1 MNNELAKRLECI
13 KRTLAEMQDVV
24 SKYNEPSNGV
34 QSISSNDWELL
45 TRSITDCE
53 IALDLNDSEPIE
65 NDWYGLFSNDIVNK
79 LAETINNDFW
89 VTDELHNE
97 MSTNRIKGL
106 LVNTINSI
114 VSNDVVSN
122 DYGYIRTELIMDIST
137 ELTPIIFKETT
148 ILDDMGITAYRGWI
162 VEMVDKFLYDKEGE
176 FMKWCALP
184 SNKKE
189 DYFYDKYRIGLD
201 EWLNSEMKDIIF
213 NNIVLEDY
221 LDVEIESSNIDE
233 WRVENKKQRLQDENY
248 SKIETMIE
256 DLKAMEVDGETMEYI
271 IREVGMD
278 EQMLNQLKVLYGEME
293 VDSETMEY
301 IIRGERYYMV
311 RSK

>member
-24 SKYNEPSNGV
+24 SKYNEPSEGV
-34 QSISSNDWELL
+34 QSVNSNDWELL
-45 TRSITDCE
+45 TRGVTDCE
-53 IALDLNDSEPIE
+53 TALDLNDSEPIE
-65 NDWYGLFSNDIVNK
+65 NDWYKLFR
-79 LAETINNDFW
+79 ENNYD
-89 VTDELHNE
+89 
-97 MSTNRIKGL
+97 
-106 LVNTINSI
+106 
-114 VSNDVVSN
+114 
-122 DYGYIRTELIMDIST
+122 YIRTDLIMDIST

-162 VEMVDKFLYDKEGE
+162 VEMVDEFLYDNEGE

-189 DYFYDKYRIGLD
+189 DYFSDKYRIGLD

-221 LDVEIESSNIDE
+221 LDVDIESSNIDE
-233 WRVENKKQRLQDENY
+233 WRVENEKQRLKDENY
-248 SKIETMIE
+248 SIIETMID

-278 EQMLNQLKVLYGEME
+278 EQMLNQLKVLYGEHN
-293 VDSETMEY
+293 D
-301 IIRGERYYMV
+301 
-311 RSK
+311 

>member
-1 MNNELAKRLECI
+1 MNNELSKRLECI
-13 KRTLAEMQDVV
+13 KRTLADMQEVV
-24 SKYNEPSNGV
+24 NNYNEPTDGV
-34 QSISSNDWELL
+34 QTITTNHWELL
-45 TRSITDCE
+45 TRSISDCE

-114 VSNDVVSN
+114 VSND
-122 DYGYIRTELIMDIST
+122 YGYIRTELIMDIST
-137 ELTPIIFKETT
+137 ELTPILFKETT

-162 VEMVDKFLYDKEGE
+162 VEMVDKFLYNEEGE
-176 FMKWCALP
+176 FIKWCKLP
-184 SNKKE
+184 INKKE
-189 DYFYDKYRIGLD
+189 DYFSDKYRLGLD
-201 EWLNSEMKDIIF
+201 EWLFNEMKNIIF
-213 NNIVLEDY
+213 YNIVLEDY
-221 LDVEIESSNIDE
+221 LAVDLESPNIDE
-233 WRVENKKQRLQDENY
+233 WRVENQKQRLQDENY

-256 DLKAMEVDGETMEYI
+256 DLKEMEVDGETMEYI

-278 EQMLNQLKVLYGEME
+278 EQMLNQLKVLYGEDK
-293 VDSETMEY
+293 V
-301 IIRGERYYMV
+301 
-311 RSK
+311 

>member
-24 SKYNEPSNGV
+24 SKYNEPSEGV
-34 QSISSNDWELL
+34 QSINSNDWKVL
-45 TRSITDCE
+45 TRGVTDCE
-53 IALDLNDSEPIE
+53 TALDLNDSEPIE
-65 NDWYGLFSNDIVNK
+65 NDWYKLFSNDIVNK

-89 VTDELHNE
+89 VTDELNNE

-114 VSNDVVSN
+114 VSND
-122 DYGYIRTELIMDIST
+122 YEYIRTELIMDIST

-148 ILDDMGITAYRGWI
+148 ILDDMGITAYRDWI
-162 VEMVDKFLYDKEGE
+162 VEMVDEFLYDKEGE

-189 DYFYDKYRIGLD
+189 DYFSDKYRIGLD

-221 LDVEIESSNIDE
+221 LDVDIESPNINPIKGLI
-233 WRVENKKQRLQDENY
+233 WR
-248 SKIETMIE
+248 T
-256 DLKAMEVDGETMEYI
+256 
-271 IREVGMD
+271 
-278 EQMLNQLKVLYGEME
+278 
-293 VDSETMEY
+293 
-301 IIRGERYYMV
+301 
-311 RSK
+311 

>member
-24 SKYNEPSNGV
+24 SKYNEPSEGV
-34 QSISSNDWELL
+34 QSINSNDWKVL
-45 TRSITDCE
+45 TRGVTDCE
-53 IALDLNDSEPIE
+53 TALDLNDSEPIE
-65 NDWYGLFSNDIVNK
+65 NDWYKLFSNDIVNK

-89 VTDELHNE
+89 VTDELNNE

-114 VSNDVVSN
+114 VSNNYD
-122 DYGYIRTELIMDIST
+122 YIRTDLIMDIST

-148 ILDDMGITAYRGWI
+148 ILDDMGITAYRDWI
-162 VEMVDKFLYDKEGE
+162 VEMVDEFLYDKEGE

-189 DYFYDKYRIGLD
+189 DYFSDKYRLGLD

-213 NNIVLEDY
+213 NNIVLEDFVDE
-221 LDVEIESSNIDE
+221 DVESPNIDE
-233 WRVENKKQRLQDENY
+233 WREENEKQRLKDENY
-248 SKIETMIE
+248 SMIETMIE

-278 EQMLNQLKVLYGEME
+278 EQMLTQLKVLYGEHN
-293 VDSETMEY
+293 D
-301 IIRGERYYMV
+301 
-311 RSK
+311 